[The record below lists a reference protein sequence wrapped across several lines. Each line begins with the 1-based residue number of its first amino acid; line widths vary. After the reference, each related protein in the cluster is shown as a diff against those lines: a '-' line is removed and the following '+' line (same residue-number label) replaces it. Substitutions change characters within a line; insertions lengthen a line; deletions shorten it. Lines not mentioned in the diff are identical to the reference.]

1 LFPFIC
7 KKIDVKEVVMKNDP
21 RTANRIF
28 TFALVS
34 NILEW
39 YEFSVYGYLVFIIA
53 DLFFNSGSSAL
64 NAIFAFLAFSTSYF
78 VRPLGAA
85 FFGYMSDK
93 RSRITSLQ
101 ISTLVM
107 SVPTFLIGILPTYS
121 SVGVLS
127 TLLLIVL
134 RVTQGFAAGG
144 EFPSS
149 ACLVYESFSEKR
161 RGFFCSG
168 VSLSSLLGVMFGSL
182 TVAILHICI
191 DDNTMR
197 EWGWR
202 IPFLLGLPITIAIY
216 MSRRLLTIVDIEN
229 NKENITGLSIRE
241 SLFSVKYKIV
251 RAIILVGFMHTSFF
265 LLFVWMSSYQILFLQ
280 LDASSVNIAN
290 TIGLLFL
297 GFSILLFGYVSR
309 FFSVKTIMSFSCIS
323 LLMVCI
329 PIFVLMQQANFF
341 ILAIMQMTMAFFLG
355 GINGVILLFL
365 GDLFEKKIRCTAM
378 SLSFTCASCVS
389 GGIMPTLCNF
399 MVGKYEILL
408 FPAIAISIFS
418 LLALFILHFSENLK
432 IYRYSSPLNT

>member
-1 LFPFIC
+1 
-7 KKIDVKEVVMKNDP
+7 MKSSQN
-21 RTANRIF
+21 TANRIF
-28 TFALVS
+28 IFALIS

-53 DLFFNSGSSAL
+53 DLFFNSGSSTL

-78 VRPLGAA
+78 VRPLGAV

-93 RSRITSLQ
+93 YSRINSLQ
-101 ISTLVM
+101 ISTLIM
-107 SVPTFLIGILPTYS
+107 SAPTFLIGILPTYS

-127 TLLLIVL
+127 TFFLIFL
-134 RVTQGFAAGG
+134 RVIQGFAAGG

-149 ACLVYESFSEKR
+149 ACLVYESFSGKR

-182 TVAILHICI
+182 AVAMLHIFI

-216 MSRRLLTIVDIEN
+216 MSRRLLTAVDIEN
-229 NKENITGLSIRE
+229 NKENITGLSMRE

-265 LLFVWMSSYQILFLQ
+265 LLFVWMPSYQILFLQ

-290 TIGLLFL
+290 TIGLFFL
-297 GFSILLFGYVSR
+297 GFSILLFGYVSI

-323 LLMVCI
+323 LFMVCI
-329 PIFVLMQQANFF
+329 PIFALMQQANFF
-341 ILAIMQMTMAFFLG
+341 IITIMQMTLAFFLG

-365 GDLFEKKIRCTAM
+365 GDLFETKIRCTAM
-378 SLSFTCASCVS
+378 SLSFTFASCIS
-389 GGIMPTLCNF
+389 GGVMPTLCNF

-418 LLALFILHFSENLK
+418 LLALFTLHLFKNLNVYK
-432 IYRYSSPLNT
+432 YSVPLNS